1 MNARFTLH
9 CRLGGTSRLSGSGA
23 TRGARR
29 SGASGFGSYR
39 WKKERERA
47 MSTPTERRRRIVK
60 DIEVLG
66 DDVVPRLSRKYG
78 VSEMT
83 IRRDLKVLESTG

>member
-1 MNARFTLH
+1 
-9 CRLGGTSRLSGSGA
+9 
-23 TRGARR
+23 
-29 SGASGFGSYR
+29 
-39 WKKERERA
+39 